1 MVMWVHCPR
10 RGRTLGLALFG
21 LEPIIGGGGGGTTCK
36 FVCVSRGWRVSI
48 MRTLC
53 GRSAKAAGGSIRWGL
68 EVKALH
74 DEVMETTGGV
84 RLERLR
90 GHCGGT
96 YLLYSS
102 YKSFETSTVVSEC

>member
-1 MVMWVHCPR
+1 
-10 RGRTLGLALFG
+10 
-21 LEPIIGGGGGGTTCK
+21 
-36 FVCVSRGWRVSI
+36 

-68 EVKALH
+68 EVKELH
-74 DEVMETTGGV
+74 DEVLETTSGVHLV
-84 RLERLR
+84 RLC

-102 YKSFETSTVVSEC
+102 YKSFETSTVVSGC